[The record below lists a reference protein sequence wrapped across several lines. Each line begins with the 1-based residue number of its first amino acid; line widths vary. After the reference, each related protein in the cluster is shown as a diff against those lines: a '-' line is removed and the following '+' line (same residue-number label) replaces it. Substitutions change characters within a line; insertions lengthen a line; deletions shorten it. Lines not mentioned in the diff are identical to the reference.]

1 MIHVKNRQISLKRCY
16 LQWIAKFH
24 CHHPCKGHTAR
35 LLSRYWDS
43 SMVCP
48 WEALAV
54 QGSLSVIFSSILNL
68 CVALTDHS
76 RFKCTCLWNTFL
88 IIPFLCYHHLIYI
101 DIFFW
106 HIQNDGLLFIFRPFS
121 SSLNSMG
128 AKDHILFIFIFPVPS
143 PVSVSISVCYSNR
156 MFNWRKSPIYKR

>member
-88 IIPFLCYHHLIYI
+88 IIPFLCYHHLILYRHLFLAYTKWWFTFHFQTFLLQSKLHGGKRPHPIYFYI
-101 DIFFW
+101 
-106 HIQNDGLLFIFRPFS
+106 PC
-121 SSLNSMG
+121 
-128 AKDHILFIFIFPVPS
+128 AKS
-143 PVSVSISVCYSNR
+143 SVCLN
-156 MFNWRKSPIYKR
+156 KCLLQ